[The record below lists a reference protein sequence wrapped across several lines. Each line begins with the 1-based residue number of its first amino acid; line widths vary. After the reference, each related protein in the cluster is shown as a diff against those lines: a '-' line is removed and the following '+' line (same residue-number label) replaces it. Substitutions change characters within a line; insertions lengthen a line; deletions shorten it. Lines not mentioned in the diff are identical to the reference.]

1 MDLGLYF
8 VSRTVELSGT
18 ISVAVGKEQ
27 GIVWMA
33 WERMYEIKFCFASFK
48 YEMPIKIQTDMSTD
62 RDIKSSTQ

>member
-1 MDLGLYF
+1 MDLELHF

-27 GIVWMA
+27 GIEWMA
-33 WERMYEIKFCFASFK
+33 WERMYEIKFCFASIK
-48 YEMPIKIQTDMSTD
+48 YELPIKIQTDMSTG